1 MKIATVRKIR
11 LLKQKQ
17 KRSNNRRLLQ
27 ILIQIQNKITAKQ
40 RMKHHMPKVKFLE
53 NLSLRVIVKAQIKEK
68 ILSNNTLL
76 LQRII
81 LGKIKIKKNLIV
93 QRAINL
99 MENLVRNKMGKN
111 KIIRK
116 KLFQKLNQMKNI
128 KDQKR
133 IEVKHKRK

>member
-1 MKIATVRKIR
+1 
-11 LLKQKQ
+11 
-17 KRSNNRRLLQ
+17 
-27 ILIQIQNKITAKQ
+27 
-40 RMKHHMPKVKFLE
+40 MPKVKFLE

-116 KLFQKLNQMKNI
+116 KLFQKLNQI
-128 KDQKR
+128 PALIWLGDVEIHIVARQER
-133 IEVKHKRK
+133 IGVGEPLIQ

>member
-1 MKIATVRKIR
+1 
-11 LLKQKQ
+11 
-17 KRSNNRRLLQ
+17 
-27 ILIQIQNKITAKQ
+27 
-40 RMKHHMPKVKFLE
+40 MPKVKFLE